1 MDLVLYYRERRNLSC
16 QPYVDRRADADCR
29 KADIRAEATEAD
41 RRQAHGS
48 DGTTIVKLLQTDPL
62 PLVSVQINGGPA
74 VTFFIDT
81 GGSTVA
87 LDADFAKELGVPQLG
102 TVKGTFAGGQTAEV
116 GLGRI
121 FHQTWAV
128 DRPGLAGRNPPVG
141 STRSRRG
148 MPNRRHHWHDALLPL
163 PRDDGLSKWSTG
175 TSAEKRAK
183 AAAVYASFER
193 QRRGSVLDCW
203 RPPHGRLGAGGSA
216 CHVLNVEQPWE
227 AYLVRYIDDFVVCSQ
242 YSEDALRL
250 EDAPRNWLEVRPPL
264 EPTKTK
270 LVEFGRFA
278 QRHVGKHG
286 RKRPETIYFL
296 GCHLKVTACR

>member
-121 FHQTWAV
+121 FHQTLQWTV
-128 DRPGLAGRNPPVG
+128 QDLPVG
-141 STRSRRG
+141 I
-148 MPNRRHHWHDALLPL
+148 LPL
-163 PRDDGLSKWSTG
+163 GQLDLGGGYRIDGIIG
-175 TSAEKRAK
+175 TTLFYHFLATMDYPNGQLVLRRKNVR
-183 AAAVYASFER
+183 R
-193 QRRGSVLDCW
+193 QRRFMQASSDSVVVPFW
-203 RPPHGRLGAGGSA
+203 IAGDHLMVGWGQ
-216 CHVLNVEQPWE
+216 VE
-227 AYLVRYIDDFVVCSQ
+227 ARVMY
-242 YSEDALRL
+242 
-250 EDAPRNWLEVRPPL
+250 
-264 EPTKTK
+264 
-270 LVEFGRFA
+270 
-278 QRHVGKHG
+278 
-286 RKRPETIYFL
+286 
-296 GCHLKVTACR
+296 